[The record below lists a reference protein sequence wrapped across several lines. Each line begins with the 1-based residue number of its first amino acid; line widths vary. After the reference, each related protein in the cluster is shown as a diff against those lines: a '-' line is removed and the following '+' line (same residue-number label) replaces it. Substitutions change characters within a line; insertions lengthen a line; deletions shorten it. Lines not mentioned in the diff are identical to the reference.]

1 MFTNEDMKQFKDC
14 TEEEQLEIF
23 KAFWE
28 GRTQFWNECFEE
40 WQENTILNPI
50 KIYRVIRPK
59 EEDSSE
65 RATPIKGI
73 PWEVIDR
80 KWNWA
85 AMDMDGCI
93 CLYDNKPRRLSE
105 NWAYAGTE
113 DDYFYVQGYFKLD
126 MTGVEWTTSLTKR
139 PEYC

>member
-40 WQENTILNPI
+40 WQENTILNPV

-59 EEDSSE
+59 EENSE
-65 RATPIKGI
+65 GATPIKGI
-73 PWEVIDR
+73 PWEVIDS

-85 AMDMDGCI
+85 TMDEVGYLYLFEEMPTMDTVCHCWVSNNPFCNI
-93 CLYDNKPRRLSE
+93 DDIFKIDLSE
-105 NWAYAGTE
+105 VNWN
-113 DDYFYVQGYFKLD
+113 
-126 MTGVEWTTSLTKR
+126 TSLTKR
-139 PEYC
+139 PDHC

>member
-23 KAFWE
+23 KAFLE
-28 GRTQFWNECFEE
+28 GRTQFWNERFEG
-40 WQENTILNPI
+40 WQENTILNPV
-50 KIYRVIRPK
+50 KIYRVINPK

-85 AMDMDGCI
+85 AMDDDGCI

-105 NWAYAGTE
+105 NWTYAGTE

-126 MTGVEWTTSLTKR
+126 TTGVDWTTSLTKR
-139 PEYC
+139 PEHS